1 MRISDW
7 SSDVCSSDLCTPMA
21 VIEALADGARNTV
34 IVALARACAGI
45 VVGAITLTGAGLDF
59 TGIVLVLSGDT
70 LLIAL
75 ILTMVAGILLGMGLP
90 TTPAYIVQVALLVP
104 ALVKLGV
111 QVEIGRAHV

>member
-1 MRISDW
+1 MIIVGVLLAGYSAAF
-7 SSDVCSSDLCTPMA
+7 SALCGIASVIPTTWLRASTRKVFTPMA

-34 IVALARACAGI
+34 IVALARACAGL

-75 ILTMVAGILLGMGLP
+75 ILTM
-90 TTPAYIVQVALLVP
+90 
-104 ALVKLGV
+104 
-111 QVEIGRAHV
+111 EIGRASCRESVGQYV